1 MRRTLDYP
9 GLRILNVFFQE
20 PYKETYLRQAATQAR
35 VSPSTAK
42 RFLDEYTKLGLVRET
57 RKANLHLFKANLDE
71 PSFRLWKTS
80 LFLLK
85 NEPYMRELMH
95 QYPESSLTLYGSCAT
110 GTDAPGSDLDLL
122 LITRQRED
130 PTPRTLEDL
139 SSRTGR
145 TVQLLKYTPE
155 EWEKKARE
163 DKPFYERVII
173 DGIAIS
179 GPLPVVVS

>member
-1 MRRTLDYP
+1 MARTFDYP
-9 GLRILNVFFQE
+9 GLRILNIFFE
-20 PYKETYLRQAATQAR
+20 DPYREYHLREAASRAK

-42 RFLDEYTKLGLVRET
+42 RFLQEYTRLQLIAET
-57 RKANLHLFKANLDE
+57 RKANLHLFKANLDQT
-71 PSFRLWKTS
+71 SFRLWKTS
-80 LFLLK
+80 FFLLR
-85 NEPYMRELMH
+85 NMPLLQQLAN
-95 QYPESSLTLYGSCAT
+95 QYPVSSLTLYGSCAT

-122 LITRQRED
+122 LITRKDED
-130 PTPRTLEDL
+130 PPSRQLDIL

-145 TVQLLKYTPE
+145 IVQLLRYTPE

-179 GPLPVVVS
+179 GALPVVAT

>member
-1 MRRTLDYP
+1 MDRTLDYP
-9 GLRILNVFFQE
+9 GLRILSVFFQD
-20 PYKETYLRQAATQAR
+20 PYMEVHLRHAAAQAR

-42 RFLDEYTKLGLVRET
+42 RFLDEYTRLGLLTET
-57 RKANLHLFKANLDE
+57 ARANLHLFKANLDKA
-71 PSFRLWKTS
+71 SFRLWKTS

-85 NEPYMRELMH
+85 NEPYLRQLAGR
-95 QYPESSLTLYGSCAT
+95 YSDSSLTLYGSCAT

-122 LITRQRED
+122 LITRQTED
-130 PTPRTLEDL
+130 PTPRQLEEL
-139 SSRTGR
+139 SRRTGR

-179 GPLPVVVS
+179 GPLPVVVT

>member
-1 MRRTLDYP
+1 MSRTLDYP
-9 GLRILNVFFQE
+9 GLRILNVFFQD
-20 PYKETYLRQAATQAR
+20 PYKEIHLRQAAAQAQ

-42 RFLDEYTKLGLVRET
+42 RFLDEYTRLGLLIET
-57 RKANLHLFKANLDE
+57 EKANLHLFKANLDR

-80 LFLLK
+80 FFLLK
-85 NEPYMRELMH
+85 NEPYLRQLAN

-122 LITRQRED
+122 LVTRGKEEPSARQLD
-130 PTPRTLEDL
+130 DL
-139 SSRTGR
+139 SRQTQRTA
-145 TVQLLKYTPE
+145 QLLKYAPE
-155 EWEKKARE
+155 EWEKKARD

-179 GPLPVVVS
+179 GPLPVVVT

>member
-1 MRRTLDYP
+1 MDRTLDYP
-9 GLRILNVFFQE
+9 GLRILNIFFQD
-20 PYKETYLRQAATQAR
+20 PYREVHLRQAAAQAQ

-42 RFLDEYTKLGLVRET
+42 RFLDEYTRLGLLTET
-57 RKANLHLFKANLDE
+57 QKANLHLFKANLDKA
-71 PSFRLWKTS
+71 SFRLWKTS

-85 NEPYMRELMH
+85 NENHLRHLASL
-95 QYPESSLTLYGSCAT
+95 YPDSSLTLYGSCAT

-122 LITRQRED
+122 LVTRQDQD
-130 PTPRTLEDL
+130 PTPSHLDEL
-139 SSRTGR
+139 SKKTGR

-155 EWEKKARE
+155 EWEKKASE

-179 GPLPVVVS
+179 GPLPVVVN